1 MKEKCCD
8 LQPRS
13 RVSGAY
19 SGVFVAAHTLLEDRG
34 SATSELFRSGA
45 LQKIEGRDLISFQYS
60 MVLVHDKK

>member
-1 MKEKCCD
+1 M
-8 LQPRS
+8 
-13 RVSGAY
+13 SGAY